1 MPLVLWGTHPDKKT
15 DPDNAMRISVVTVC
29 YNAAPTLADAVESVL
44 GQLPDRQ
51 APFDLEYIVV
61 DGGSTDG
68 TLDLLEPY
76 RDRIATLIS
85 EPDRGLYDAMNKGI
99 KAATG
104 DVVAILNADDVY
116 ASNEVLARVTAL
128 FRASD
133 VEAVYG
139 DLHYVAADDVSRVTR
154 SWQAGTYRPDAFRR
168 GWMPPHPT
176 LFVRRACYDRWGL
189 FTMAL
194 RSAADYELMLRFI
207 HRHGMS
213 LAYLPE
219 TLVLMRAGGV
229 SNASLMHRIRAH
241 REDWKAW
248 RMNGFQP
255 SLLTMLAKPLR
266 KLPQFLSRA

>member
-1 MPLVLWGTHPDKKT
+1 
-15 DPDNAMRISVVTVC
+15 MRISVVTVC
-29 YNAAPTLADAVESVL
+29 YNAAHTLADAVDSVL
-44 GQLPDRQ
+44 GQTSDPS
-51 APFDLEYIVV
+51 APFELEYIVV

-68 TLDLLEPY
+68 TLDLLA
-76 RDRIATLIS
+76 RHRNRIATLIS
-85 EPDRGLYDAMNKGI
+85 EPDNGLYDAMNKGI

-116 ASNEVLARVTAL
+116 ASTDVLARVAATFHESKA
-128 FRASD
+128 D
-133 VEAVYG
+133 AVFG
-139 DLHYVAADDVSRVTR
+139 DLNYVAANDLSQVTR
-154 SWQAGTYRPDAFRR
+154 RWHAGAYTPGAFRR
-168 GWMPPHPT
+168 GWMPPHPA

-189 FTMAL
+189 FSMAL

-207 HRHGMS
+207 HRHSMS

-229 SNASLMHRIRAH
+229 SNASLKHRIRAH

-248 RMNGFQP
+248 RMNGYHP
-255 SLLTMLAKPLR
+255 SLFTMLAKPLR

>member
-1 MPLVLWGTHPDKKT
+1 
-15 DPDNAMRISVVTVC
+15 MRISVITVC
-29 YNAAPTLADAVESVL
+29 FNAAATLPDAVQSVFT
-44 GQLPDRQ
+44 QVPSPD

-68 TLDLLEPY
+68 TLDVLAPF

-99 KAATG
+99 RAATG

-116 ASNEVLARVTAL
+116 ASSDVLARVAETFNSSGAT
-128 FRASD
+128 
-133 VEAVYG
+133 AVYG
-139 DLHYVAADDVSRVTR
+139 DLNYVEADDLARVIR
-154 SWQAGTYRPDAFRR
+154 RWRAGTYSPGAFRR
-168 GWMPPHPT
+168 GWMPPHPA
-176 LFVRRACYDRWGL
+176 LFVQRTCYKRWGMFSL
-189 FTMAL
+189 SL

-213 LAYLPE
+213 LAYLPD

-229 SNASLMHRIRAH
+229 SNASLKHRLRAH

-248 RMNGFQP
+248 RMNGHHP
-255 SLLTMLAKPLR
+255 SLFTLLAKPLR

>member
-1 MPLVLWGTHPDKKT
+1 
-15 DPDNAMRISVVTVC
+15 MRISVVTVC
-29 YNAAPTLADAVESVL
+29 YNAAHTLTDAVESVL
-44 GQLPDRQ
+44 GQTSDPS
-51 APFDLEYIVV
+51 APFELEYIVV
-61 DGGSTDG
+61 DGASTDG
-68 TLDLLEPY
+68 TLDLLARY
-76 RDRIATLIS
+76 RNRIATLIS
-85 EPDRGLYDAMNKGI
+85 EPDNGLYDAMNKGI

-116 ASNEVLARVTAL
+116 ASTNVLARVAAT
-128 FRASD
+128 FRDSG

-139 DLHYVAADDVSRVTR
+139 DLNYVAAHDLSQVTR
-154 SWQAGTYRPDAFRR
+154 RWNAGPYTPGAFRR
-168 GWMPPHPT
+168 GWMPPHPA

-189 FTMAL
+189 FTLTL
-194 RSAADYELMLRFI
+194 RSAADYEHMLRFI

-229 SNASLMHRIRAH
+229 SNASLKHRIRAH

-248 RMNGFQP
+248 RMNGFHP
-255 SLLTMLAKPLR
+255 SPFTLLAKPLR

>member
-1 MPLVLWGTHPDKKT
+1 
-15 DPDNAMRISVVTVC
+15 MRISVVTVC
-29 YNAAPTLADAVESVL
+29 YNAAHTLADAVDSVL
-44 GQLPDRQ
+44 GQTSDPS
-51 APFDLEYIVV
+51 APFELEYIVV

-68 TLDLLEPY
+68 TLDLLA
-76 RDRIATLIS
+76 RHRNRIATLIS
-85 EPDRGLYDAMNKGI
+85 EPDNGLYDAMNKGI

-116 ASNEVLARVTAL
+116 ASTDVLARVAAT
-128 FRASD
+128 FRDSG
-133 VEAVYG
+133 V
-139 DLHYVAADDVSRVTR
+139 R
-154 SWQAGTYRPDAFRR
+154 SGLRRPQLRDGRRSLQSHTPLERRHLTPQGAFRR
-168 GWMPPHPT
+168 GWMPPHPA

-189 FTMAL
+189 FTLSL

-207 HRHGMS
+207 HRHGMT

-229 SNASLMHRIRAH
+229 SNASLKHRIRAH

-248 RMNGFQP
+248 RMNGFHP
-255 SLLTMLAKPLR
+255 SPFTMLAKPLR